1 MKEITGIKAISF
13 DGDGTLWDF
22 EKVMRHSLRHVLKE
36 LEKVDPKAA
45 TMLDIEKMITIRNR
59 LAEKMKSKETNLE
72 EIRLKAFLQALK
84 DIGRPNDALASHLNT
99 VYLKHRF
106 EDIELFK
113 DVLPTLETLREEY
126 NLGLLSNGNSY
137 PERCGLEGIF
147 QFIIFSQEYS
157 VEKPDP
163 KIFQITLEKA
173 GCSKQELL
181 HVGDSLETDITG
193 ATKAGI
199 NCVWLNRRSLKNSLG
214 VKIDYEITSLL
225 ELLEILKLK

>member
-22 EKVMRHSLRHVLKE
+22 EKVMRRSLRHVLKE

-45 TMLDIEKMITIRNR
+45 TMLDIEKMITVRNR
-59 LAEKMKSKETNLE
+59 LAEKLKGKETNLE
-72 EIRLKAFLQALK
+72 EIRLKAFRQTLK

-113 DVLPTLETLREEY
+113 DVLPTLETLREKY

-147 QFIIFSQEYS
+147 QFIIFSQEYG

-193 ATKAGI
+193 AIKAGI
-199 NCVWLNRRSLKNSLG
+199 NCVWLNRRSLKNNLG
-214 VKIDYEITSLL
+214 VKIDYEISSLL
-225 ELLEILKLK
+225 ELLEILK

>member
-45 TMLDIEKMITIRNR
+45 TMLDIEKMITVRNR
-59 LAEKMKSKETNLE
+59 LAEKLKGKETNLE
-72 EIRLKAFLQALK
+72 EIRLKAFLQTLK

-113 DVLPTLETLREEY
+113 DVLPTLKTLREKY

-147 QFIIFSQEYS
+147 QFIIFSQEYG

-193 ATKAGI
+193 AIKAGI
-199 NCVWLNRRSLKNSLG
+199 NCVWLNRRSLKNNLG
-214 VKIDYEITSLL
+214 VKIDYEISSLL
-225 ELLEILKLK
+225 ELLEILK

>member
-22 EKVMRHSLRHVLKE
+22 EKVMRRSLRHVLKE

-45 TMLDIEKMITIRNR
+45 TMLDIEKMITVRNR
-59 LAEKMKSKETNLE
+59 LAEKLKGKETNLE

-147 QFIIFSQEYS
+147 QFIIFSQEYG

-193 ATKAGI
+193 AIKAGI
-199 NCVWLNRRSLKNSLG
+199 NCVWLNRRSLKNNLG
-214 VKIDYEITSLL
+214 VKIDYEISSLL
-225 ELLEILKLK
+225 ELLEILK